1 MGDRCNGNAELV
13 MAGVVVTR
21 EEVCIGAGFV
31 VLMSVLVAFEG
42 DFDVDGWGWATGAKC
57 VVMEGVDG
65 FGGSGKRK

>member
-1 MGDRCNGNAELV
+1 MGDRWNGTAELV
-13 MAGVVVTR
+13 MAGMVVTG